1 MNLIIDIGN
10 TCVKLV
16 CFDGDRLVEE
26 RRSDKDDTAA
36 LAAFCRSHSFGS
48 GIYSAVSDI
57 TPGYL
62 AALSSLPFGVMEFR
76 SGVTPVPLENLYA
89 TPLTLGADRLAAA
102 VAANAMQPGRDILI
116 VDIGTCIT
124 VDIVSGGSYL
134 GGNIS
139 PGPAMRFMSLNE
151 HTARLPLVCRR
162 GNLPAF
168 GSDTE
173 TAIRCGVIHGIQY
186 EIEGY
191 IRHFMDKYPG
201 LFVYLT
207 GGVHLDLQFSE
218 KFPIFADDFLV
229 PKGLNEILKYNRRQ

>member
-16 CFDGDRLVEE
+16 CFDGGRLVEE
-26 RRSDKDDTAA
+26 RRSGKDDTAA
-36 LAAFCRSHSFGS
+36 LAAFCRSHRFVS

-57 TPGYL
+57 SPEYL
-62 AALSSLPFGVMEFR
+62 AALSSLPFGLMEFR
-76 SGVTPVPLENLYA
+76 SGVTPVPVENLYA

-124 VDIVSGGSYL
+124 VDIVSRGSYL

-139 PGPAMRFMSLNE
+139 PGPAMRFKSLHE

-162 GNLPAF
+162 GNRPAF

>member
-26 RRSDKDDTAA
+26 RRSDKDDCAA
-36 LAAFCRSHSFGS
+36 LTAFCRSHKFSS
-48 GIYSAVSDI
+48 GIFSTVSDI
-57 TPGYL
+57 SSQYL
-62 AALSSLPFGVMEFR
+62 AALSSLPFEVMEFR
-76 SGVTPVPLENLYA
+76 SGITPVPIENRYD

-102 VAANAMQPGRDILI
+102 VAANAMHPGRDVLI

-124 VDIVSGGSYL
+124 VDIVSAGSYL

-139 PGPAMRFMSLNE
+139 PGPAMRLKALHE
-151 HTARLPLVCRR
+151 HTARLPLVNRR
-162 GNLPAF
+162 GEHPSF
-168 GSDTE
+168 GHDTE
-173 TAIRCGVIHGIQY
+173 TAIRSGVVNGIQY

-191 IRHFMDKYPG
+191 IRYFMDKYPH

-229 PKGLNEILKYNRRQ
+229 PKGLNEILEYNKRH

>member
-16 CFDGDRLVEE
+16 CFDGGRLVEE

-36 LAAFCRSHSFGS
+36 LAAFCRSHRFGS

-57 TPGYL
+57 SPEYL

-76 SGVTPVPLENLYA
+76 SGVTPVPVENLYA

-102 VAANAMQPGRDILI
+102 VAANALQPGRDILI

-139 PGPAMRFMSLNE
+139 PGPAMRFKSLHE

-162 GNLPAF
+162 GNRPAF

>member
-36 LAAFCRSHSFGS
+36 LAAFCRSHRFVS

-57 TPGYL
+57 SPEYL
-62 AALSSLPFGVMEFR
+62 AALSSLPFGLMEFR
-76 SGVTPVPLENLYA
+76 SGVTPVPVENLYA

-139 PGPAMRFMSLNE
+139 PGPAMRFKSLHE

-162 GNLPAF
+162 GNRPAF